1 MKIMITGVAGF
12 IGANLAERLLRDGHR
27 VIGIDSLAYGLRSNI
42 PGGVDFH
49 QLDIR
54 GKEMYP
60 LFAGTDAVFHF
71 AAKNCI
77 ADCQADPV
85 ETADINVRGTVNVFE
100 AARLGGVRKVIYAE
114 SSAIYEGAKTY
125 PTPETDEAPE
135 SFYAMSKMASKY
147 FAEAYARFYGTAS
160 AAAEPPPAVGQQPS
174 ATHPP
179 ACAPR
184 HQPLATGKQPSAAH
198 PPLSTGMRF
207 TALRYFCVYGPVQ
220 DYRRTIPP
228 VMSAFIIKLLK
239 GEAPT
244 IYGTGEK
251 RRDFVYVDDINDF
264 HVQCLT
270 DPRTDN
276 RVFNLGAGI
285 NYSVNEIY
293 TFVSRLLNIHIPPVR
308 RPDLPGEAQVTLAD
322 ITAAR
327 TLGWQPRTDIE
338 TGLRNAI
345 AYIRAEMEKGNI

>member
-12 IGANLAERLLRDGHR
+12 IGANLSERLLRDGHR
-27 VIGIDSLAYGLRSNI
+27 VIGIDNLAYGLRSNI
-42 PGGVDFH
+42 PEGVDFY

-60 LFAGTDAVFHF
+60 LFSGRDAVFHF

-147 FAEAYARFYGTAS
+147 FAEAYARFCGTPPAG
-160 AAAEPPPAVGQQPS
+160 AEPLPAVSLQLS
-174 ATHPP
+174 AVP
-179 ACAPR
+179 
-184 HQPLATGKQPSAAH
+184 
-198 PPLSTGMRF
+198 PPLSAGMRF

-264 HVQCLT
+264 NVQCLT
-270 DPRTDN
+270 DHRTDN
-276 RVFNLGAGI
+276 RVFNLGSGV

-293 TFVSRLLNIHIPPVR
+293 AFVSRLLNIHIPRSEGV
-308 RPDLPGEAQVTLAD
+308 V
-322 ITAAR
+322 
-327 TLGWQPRTDIE
+327 
-338 TGLRNAI
+338 
-345 AYIRAEMEKGNI
+345 